1 MYTGRFNRQAP
12 DRKTPPSAS
21 ILATPRLTLEMCHTC
36 PPPPCAR
43 PAVRPYHPAHA
54 YTVSPFWG
62 KGEERSKTTTSFSH
76 S

>member
-36 PPPPCAR
+36 PPSMCAACSQALPPCAR
-43 PAVRPYHPAHA
+43 LH
-54 YTVSPFWG
+54 SEPFLG
-62 KGEERSKTTTSFSH
+62 QG
-76 S
+76 